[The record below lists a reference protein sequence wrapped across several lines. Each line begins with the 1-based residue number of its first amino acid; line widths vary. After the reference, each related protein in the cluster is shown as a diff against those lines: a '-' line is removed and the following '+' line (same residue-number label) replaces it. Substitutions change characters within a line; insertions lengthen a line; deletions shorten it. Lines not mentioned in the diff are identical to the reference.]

1 MLFESIALHFGIL
14 YIECTVLTVYIF
26 TGRISIQPIIGKH
39 NWPLPYLGILLKL
52 YDLDFLNRKIKL
64 IGASFYPEHSTV
76 QVLMG

>member
-1 MLFESIALHFGIL
+1 MLFESITLHFGIL
-14 YIECTVLTVYIF
+14 YIECTVVYIF

-64 IGASFYPEHSTV
+64 IGASFYLAHSTV
-76 QVLMG
+76 QEMMD